1 MKRFLSSDKGGK
13 TYHVH
18 CESLPVAGGAG
29 IVPLMFVRVL
39 PDQAAGR
46 MLDYR
51 VPQPIQASVGI
62 GSRVRVPVRTRLLT
76 GTVIGVMDECA
87 FDSVRDIA
95 ELLDEKPM
103 IRPALLELAAWIA
116 DYYCCPL
123 ETAVRG
129 VLPVAVRDG
138 KVTSKTLNAVRLLR
152 GLNDLELAKLEKK
165 APRQADALRVLIE
178 ASGVAMPVTLAAAKA
193 GVSESV
199 FRALEKHGFAVIEP
213 MKVAR
218 NPYAERFVAG
228 VEVVLNAEQEEAMKS
243 VEAAMAQP
251 VKPILLFGVTGSGK
265 TEIYLRAIRRAVD
278 AGKTAL
284 VLVPEIALTPQT
296 VERFKS
302 RFADMQD
309 AIAVMHSHLSEGER
323 YDEWHKI
330 HSGEARIVIGARSSI
345 FAPVENPGIIIV
357 DEEHESSYK
366 QDEAPRYNAR
376 DLAVLRGKR
385 EGAAVVLG
393 SATPSLESWHN
404 AQSGKYELVRL
415 SQRVDDKSM
424 PVVRVL
430 DLRRPARNDPEGGIL
445 SRSLREAI
453 EDRMQKG
460 EQTILFL
467 NRRGFSTS
475 MLCEVC
481 GHVCE
486 CPDCSVSLT
495 FHRAAE
501 RLVCHICGH
510 NRRAPKGCPKCA
522 DPKIR
527 HSGTGTQKVEEVL
540 NKIFPKARIA
550 RMDADSMTRKDSY
563 RETLGAFK
571 EGKLDILVGTQMI
584 AKGLHF
590 PNVTLVG
597 IVNADLG
604 LHIPDFRAG
613 ERVFQLLTQVAGRA
627 GRGEM
632 EGEVVVQTYTP
643 FSPSIQFARHHD
655 YEGFMEQE
663 MDFRK
668 NFGYPPFG
676 RMAMITLRGTM
687 RERVEFSAQTLARK
701 LRGSAP
707 ADILVGEGVP
717 APLEKAKT
725 YYRFQV
731 SLRGS
736 SSQKLSRLARATL
749 DVLTMPEDVFV
760 AVDIDPLHLM

>member
-1 MKRFLSSDKGGK
+1 
-13 TYHVH
+13 
-18 CESLPVAGGAG
+18 
-29 IVPLMFVRVL
+29 
-39 PDQAAGR
+39 

-51 VPQPIQASVGI
+51 VPGSMEALVGI

-76 GTVIGVMDECA
+76 GTVIGVMHECA
-87 FDSVRDIA
+87 FESVRDIA
-95 ELLDEKPM
+95 ALLDEKPM
-103 IRPALLELAAWIA
+103 IRPALLDLAVWIA

-138 KVTSKTLNAVRLLR
+138 KVGAKTQNAARVAREI
-152 GLNDLELAKLEKK
+152 GEDELTRLEKK
-165 APRQADALRVLIE
+165 APRQADALRVLID
-178 ASGVAMPVTLAAAKA
+178 AGGGPMAVTLAAAKA

-199 FRALEKHGFAVIEP
+199 FRALEKNGLVAIES

-228 VEVVLNAEQEEAMKS
+228 AELVLNAEQVEAMKA
-243 VEAAMAQP
+243 VEAEMERP
-251 VKPILLFGVTGSGK
+251 EKPILLFGVTGSGK

-385 EGAAVVLG
+385 EGAAVLLG
-393 SATPSLESWHN
+393 SATPSLESWQN
-404 AQSGKYELVRL
+404 AQSGKYRLVRL
-415 SQRVDDKSM
+415 NQRVDDKSM
-424 PVVRVL
+424 PVVRVM

-445 SRSLREAI
+445 SRALREAI
-453 EDRMQKG
+453 DGRMGKG
-460 EQTILFL
+460 EQSILFL

-495 FHRAAE
+495 YHRAAE

-510 NRRAPKGCPKCA
+510 NRRAPKACPKCA

-527 HSGTGTQKVEEVL
+527 HSGTGTQKVEEAL

-550 RMDADSMTRKDSY
+550 RMDADSMTRKEAY

-571 EGKLDILVGTQMI
+571 EGRLDILVGTQMI

-632 EGEVVVQTYTP
+632 EGEVIVQTYTP

-663 MDFRK
+663 MEFRR

-687 RERVEFSAQTLARK
+687 RERVEFSAQTLSRK
-701 LRGSAP
+701 LRAAAP
-707 ADILVGEGVP
+707 AEIVVGEAVP

-725 YYRFQV
+725 YFRFQV

-736 SSQKLSRLARATL
+736 SSQKLSRLTRSVL
-749 DVLTMPEDVFV
+749 DALTMPEDVFV

>member
-1 MKRFLSSDKGGK
+1 
-13 TYHVH
+13 
-18 CESLPVAGGAG
+18 
-29 IVPLMFVRVL
+29 MFARVL
-39 PDQAAGR
+39 PDQAAGK

-51 VPQPIQASVGI
+51 VPEAMTEKIGV
-62 GSRVRVPVRTRLLT
+62 GSRVRIPVRIRILP
-76 GTVIGVMDECA
+76 GTVIELLEECDFTGVKEI
-87 FDSVRDIA
+87 VG
-95 ELLDEKPM
+95 LLDERPM
-103 IRPALLELAAWIA
+103 IRPAMLELAYWMS

-123 ETAVRG
+123 ETAVCS

-138 KVTSKTLNAVRLLR
+138 RVSAKKQNTARLAR
-152 GLNDLELAKLEKK
+152 EISENDLEKIAVR

-178 ASGVAMPVTLAAAKA
+178 AGKPLAVAKA
-193 GVSESV
+193 ANLAGVNEGV
-199 FRALEKHGFAVIEP
+199 FRTLEKHGLVVIESAV
-213 MKVAR
+213 VAR
-218 NPYAERFVAG
+218 NPHAEQYVAG
-228 VEVVLNAEQEEAMKS
+228 AELTLNSEQEEALGAV
-243 VEAAMAQP
+243 VEEMANP
-251 VKPILLFGVTGSGK
+251 TRPILLFGVTGSGK
-265 TEIYLRAIRRAVD
+265 TEIYLRAIRHALD

-302 RFADMQD
+302 RFADIQD
-309 AIAVMHSHLSEGER
+309 RIAVLHSHLSDGER
-323 YDEWHKI
+323 HDEWHKI
-330 HSGEARIVIGARSSI
+330 HTGHARVVIGARSSI
-345 FAPVENPGIIIV
+345 FAPVENPGVIIV

-376 DLAVLRGKR
+376 DMAVLRANR
-385 EGAAVVLG
+385 EKAAVILG

-404 AQSGKYELVRL
+404 AQSGKYRIVRL
-415 SQRVDDKSM
+415 NQRVDDKSM
-424 PVVRVL
+424 PVVRVV
-430 DLRRPARNDPEGGIL
+430 DLRRPTRNDPGGGIL
-445 SRSLREAI
+445 SKPLREAI
-453 EDRMQKG
+453 EGRIQKG

-475 MLCEVC
+475 MICEAC
-481 GHVCE
+481 GHVCQ
-486 CPDCSVSLT
+486 CSDCSVSLT
-495 FHRAAE
+495 YHRAAE

-510 NRRAPKGCPKCA
+510 NQRAPKTCPKCS

-527 HSGTGTQKVEEVL
+527 HAGTGTQRVEEAL
-540 NKIFPKARIA
+540 QRIFPKARIA
-550 RMDADSMTRKDSY
+550 RMDADSMTRKEAY

-571 EGKLDILVGTQMI
+571 EGRIDILVGTQMI

-613 ERVFQLLTQVAGRA
+613 ERTFQLLTQVAGRA

-632 EGEVVVQTYTP
+632 EGEVFVQTFTP

-655 YEGFMEQE
+655 FEGFMEQE
-663 MDFRK
+663 MEFRRS
-668 NFGYPPFG
+668 FGYPPFG
-676 RMAMITLRGTM
+676 KMALITLRGTM
-687 RERVEFSAQTLARK
+687 LERVEFSAITLSRK
-701 LRGSAP
+701 LKAAAGEG
-707 ADILVGEGVP
+707 ILVGEGVP

-736 SSQKLSRLARATL
+736 SSMRLARLAREVL
-749 DVLTMPEDVFV
+749 DVLPMPEDVFV